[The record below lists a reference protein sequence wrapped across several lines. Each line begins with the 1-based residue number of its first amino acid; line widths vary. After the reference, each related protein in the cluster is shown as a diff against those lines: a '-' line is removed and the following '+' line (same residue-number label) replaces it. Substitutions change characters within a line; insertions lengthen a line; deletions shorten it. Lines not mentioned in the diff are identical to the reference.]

1 MTRGYERI
9 SCMRIYTGACAGANQ
24 RADRMMDTDKY
35 LATTDRYPYTG
46 IAGVDP
52 SMATPGASQAF
63 VPLKNVFTMASW

>member
-1 MTRGYERI
+1 
-9 SCMRIYTGACAGANQ
+9 
-24 RADRMMDTDKY
+24 MMDTDKY